1 MYRQTSPGQ
10 LSFENFYLPFGG
22 KLSGENRWVK
32 LAEMIPWEEFE
43 SSYAAHFAAAQGAP
57 AKPFR

>member
-22 KLSGENRWVK
+22 KLSGDNRWVK

-43 SSYAAHFAAAQGAP
+43 ASYASSL
-57 AKPFR
+57 